1 VPLETGILTTKLY
14 RPRISGELVARPR
27 LVERLEA
34 RRDRPLTLVS
44 APAGYGKTTLVSNWL
59 EACECPTAWLSLDED
74 DNDLVQF
81 LVYLLAAIE
90 TMLPGAVAETRSL
103 LDAAGLP
110 PPPVLSRSLIN
121 ELDQVECPFILVLDD
136 YHHIDDSTVHE
147 LLNELLSHPPRPMH
161 LVLISRTDPPLS
173 LPTLRA
179 RRQVTEVR
187 TNELRFTREETAAF
201 VQQEIGMPVD
211 DRAVTALLQRME
223 GWVTGLRLLTL
234 SLRHRGSV
242 DISPARLSG
251 NVSYVMDYL
260 VTEVL
265 DDQPPAIY
273 DCLLRTAILDRI
285 SAPLCEAVCFGEAE
299 TPGSSFGTARSEVD
313 AGDVELSGQAFVAW
327 LLENNPFLVRLDD
340 SGEWYRYHHLL
351 RELLQSRLE
360 QRLGVAGIAALH
372 RRASAWFAR
381 NQLINEALHH
391 ALAAGEPETAANMVA
406 QHRHTLID
414 GEQWQRLE
422 RWLRMFDQAT
432 IEAQAELS
440 IIEAWVHNVH
450 GRWQEELAALARVE
464 MLLAGTEIAPEVA
477 DPIRG
482 EIYVLRANLLG
493 WTYDGQ
499 AVLHHAERALELLPH
514 EWRYA
519 YTSAYMI
526 AGFGDLL
533 SGRID
538 RAVARIRRGL
548 ADSQTASKPQHKAM
562 LLFGLTG
569 AYWVDLNFD
578 DMRRLAQQYLAVSQ
592 EYRLPEATA
601 VAQYYLGSID
611 YLQNDLLAAETHFS
625 AVANTP
631 YTISLNWHTQGVCG
645 LALTYRA
652 LGKLEQAS
660 ELLTEFQSRLI
671 ERNNFALQEVV
682 KACQAEL
689 ALSQR
694 DIAEAIRW
702 AESYDPQPFVGLQ
715 MFYIPQLTQVK
726 IWLAQDTADSRER
739 AGSLLAQLAE
749 IVHGAHLKSALLPV
763 LALQALLDDAQGQE
777 SAALANLR
785 EAIALAETSSV
796 LRVFVDLGPRMAD
809 LLVRLRQ
816 RGVAPEY
823 VARILAAFPES
834 TTDHGRQV
842 RIEPMPLA
850 DRPSSPLVE
859 PLTDREMDVLAL
871 LAQRLTN
878 KEIAA
883 RLFISPGTVRQHT
896 YQIYQK
902 LDVHNRREAVAK
914 AQTLNILPP
923 T

>member
-1 VPLETGILTTKLY
+1 MPLETGILTTKLY
-14 RPRISGELVARPR
+14 RPRISGELVPRPR

-44 APAGYGKTTLVSNWL
+44 APAGYGKTTLISNWL
-59 EACECPTAWLSLDED
+59 EACDCPTAWLSLDED
-74 DNDLVQF
+74 DNDLVRF
-81 LVYLLAAIE
+81 LTYLLAAVE
-90 TMLPGAVAETRSL
+90 TMFPNAVAETRSL
-103 LDAAGLP
+103 LSAAGP
-110 PPPVLSRSLIN
+110 PPLPVVTRSLIN

-136 YHHIDDSTVHE
+136 YHHIDDLTVHE
-147 LLNELLSHPPRPMH
+147 LLNELLTYPPRPMH

-187 TNELRFTREETAAF
+187 TDQLRFTREETASF
-201 VQQEIGMPVD
+201 VQQEMGMSVD

-285 SAPLCEAVCFGEAE
+285 SAPLCEAVCR
-299 TPGSSFGTARSEVD
+299 GSAPADDD

-450 GRWQEELAALARVE
+450 GRWQEELAALTRVE

-533 SGRID
+533 SGGID

-548 ADSQTASKPQHKAM
+548 ADSQTASKPQHRSM

-569 AYWVDLNFD
+569 AYWVDLNFV
-578 DMRRLAQQYLAVSQ
+578 DMRQVAQQYLAVSR
-592 EYRLPEATA
+592 EYHLPEATA
-601 VAQYYLGSID
+601 VSQYYLGCIH

-631 YTISLNWHTQGVCG
+631 YTVSLNWHTQGVCG

-652 LGKLEQAS
+652 LGQSEQAS
-660 ELLTEFQSRLI
+660 ELLTEFQNRLI
-671 ERNNFALQEVV
+671 ERNNFALLEVV
-682 KACQAEL
+682 KGSKAEL
-689 ALSQR
+689 ALSQG
-694 DIAEAIRW
+694 DIAQAVHW

-715 MFYIPQLTQVK
+715 MLYIPQLTQVK
-726 IWLAQDTADSRER
+726 AWLAQDTAASREL
-739 AGSLLAQLAE
+739 AGNQLAQLAE

-883 RLFISPGTVRQHT
+883 QLFISPGTVRQHT

-914 AQTLNILPP
+914 AQTVNILPP

>member
-14 RPRISGELVARPR
+14 RPRISGELVPRPR

-44 APAGYGKTTLVSNWL
+44 APAGYGKTTLISNWL
-59 EACECPTAWLSLDED
+59 EACDCPTAWLSLDED
-74 DNDLVQF
+74 DNDLVRF
-81 LVYLLAAIE
+81 LTYLLAAVE
-90 TMLPGAVAETRSL
+90 TMFPNAVAETRSL
-103 LDAAGLP
+103 LSAAGP
-110 PPPVLSRSLIN
+110 PPLPVVTRSLIN

-136 YHHIDDSTVHE
+136 YHHIDDLTVHE
-147 LLNELLSHPPRPMH
+147 LLNELLTYPPRPMH

-187 TNELRFTREETAAF
+187 TDQLRFTREETASF
-201 VQQEIGMPVD
+201 VQQEMGMSVD

-285 SAPLCEAVCFGEAE
+285 SAPLCEAVCR
-299 TPGSSFGTARSEVD
+299 GSAPADDD

-391 ALAAGEPETAANMVA
+391 ALASGEPETAANMVA

-450 GRWQEELAALARVE
+450 GRWQEELAALTRVE

-533 SGRID
+533 SGGID

-548 ADSQTASKPQHKAM
+548 ADSQTASKPQHRSM

-569 AYWVDLNFD
+569 AYWVDLNFV
-578 DMRRLAQQYLAVSQ
+578 DMRQVAQQYLAVSR
-592 EYRLPEATA
+592 EYHLPEATA
-601 VAQYYLGSID
+601 VSQYYLGCIH

-631 YTISLNWHTQGVCG
+631 YTVSLNWHTQGVCG

-652 LGKLEQAS
+652 LGQSEQAS
-660 ELLTEFQSRLI
+660 ELLTEFQNRLI
-671 ERNNFALQEVV
+671 ERNNFALLEVV
-682 KACQAEL
+682 KGSKAEL
-689 ALSQR
+689 ALSQG
-694 DIAEAIRW
+694 DIAQAVHW

-715 MFYIPQLTQVK
+715 MLYIPQLTQVK
-726 IWLAQDTADSRER
+726 AWLAQDTAASREL
-739 AGSLLAQLAE
+739 AGNQLAQLAE

-883 RLFISPGTVRQHT
+883 QLFISPGTVRQHT

-914 AQTLNILPP
+914 AQTVNILPP

>member
-14 RPRISGELVARPR
+14 RPRISGELVPRPR

-44 APAGYGKTTLVSNWL
+44 APAGYGKTTLISNWL
-59 EACECPTAWLSLDED
+59 EACDCPTAWLSLDED
-74 DNDLVQF
+74 DNDLVRF
-81 LVYLLAAIE
+81 LTYLLAAVE
-90 TMLPGAVAETRSL
+90 TMFPNAVAETRSL
-103 LDAAGLP
+103 LSAAGP
-110 PPPVLSRSLIN
+110 PPLPVVTRSLIN

-136 YHHIDDSTVHE
+136 YHHIDDLTVHE
-147 LLNELLSHPPRPMH
+147 LLNELLTYPPRPMH

-187 TNELRFTREETAAF
+187 TDQLRFTREETASF
-201 VQQEIGMPVD
+201 VQQEMGMSVD

-285 SAPLCEAVCFGEAE
+285 SAPLCEAVCR
-299 TPGSSFGTARSEVD
+299 GSAPADDD

-450 GRWQEELAALARVE
+450 GRWQEELAALTRVE

-533 SGRID
+533 SGGID

-548 ADSQTASKPQHKAM
+548 ADSQTASKPQHRSM

-569 AYWVDLNFD
+569 AYWVDLNFV
-578 DMRRLAQQYLAVSQ
+578 DMRQVAQQYLAVSR
-592 EYRLPEATA
+592 EYHLPEATA
-601 VAQYYLGSID
+601 VSQYYLGCIH

-631 YTISLNWHTQGVCG
+631 YTVSLNWHTQGVCG

-652 LGKLEQAS
+652 LGQSEQAS
-660 ELLTEFQSRLI
+660 ELLTEFQNRLI
-671 ERNNFALQEVV
+671 ERNNFALLEVV
-682 KACQAEL
+682 KGSKAEL
-689 ALSQR
+689 ALSQG
-694 DIAEAIRW
+694 DIAQAVHW

-715 MFYIPQLTQVK
+715 MLYIPQLTQVK
-726 IWLAQDTADSRER
+726 AWLAQDTAASREL
-739 AGSLLAQLAE
+739 AGNQLAQLAE

-883 RLFISPGTVRQHT
+883 QLFISPGTVRQHT

-914 AQTLNILPP
+914 AQTVNILPP

>member
-14 RPRISGELVARPR
+14 RPRISGELVPRPR

-44 APAGYGKTTLVSNWL
+44 APAGYGKTTLISNWL
-59 EACECPTAWLSLDED
+59 EACDCPTAWLSLDED
-74 DNDLVQF
+74 DNDLVRF
-81 LVYLLAAIE
+81 LTYLLAAVE
-90 TMLPGAVAETRSL
+90 TMFPNAVAETRSL
-103 LDAAGLP
+103 LSAAGP
-110 PPPVLSRSLIN
+110 PPLPVVTRSLIN

-136 YHHIDDSTVHE
+136 YHHIDDLTVHE
-147 LLNELLSHPPRPMH
+147 LLNELLTYPPRPMH

-187 TNELRFTREETAAF
+187 TDQLRFTREETASF
-201 VQQEIGMPVD
+201 VQQEMGMSVD

-285 SAPLCEAVCFGEAE
+285 SAPLCEAVCR
-299 TPGSSFGTARSEVD
+299 GSAPADDD

-391 ALAAGEPETAANMVA
+391 ALASGEPETAANMVA

-533 SGRID
+533 SGGID

-548 ADSQTASKPQHKAM
+548 ADSQTVGKPQHRSM

-569 AYWVDLNFD
+569 AYWVDLNFV
-578 DMRRLAQQYLAVSQ
+578 DMRQVAQQYLAVSR
-592 EYRLPEATA
+592 EYHLPEATA
-601 VAQYYLGSID
+601 VSQYYLGCIH

-631 YTISLNWHTQGVCG
+631 YTVSLNWHTQGVCG

-652 LGKLEQAS
+652 LGQSEQAS
-660 ELLTEFQSRLI
+660 ELLTEFQNRLI
-671 ERNNFALQEVV
+671 ERNNFALLEVV
-682 KACQAEL
+682 KGSKAEL
-689 ALSQR
+689 ALSQG
-694 DIAEAIRW
+694 DIAQAVHW

-715 MFYIPQLTQVK
+715 MLYIPQLTQVK
-726 IWLAQDTADSRER
+726 AWLAQDTAASREL
-739 AGSLLAQLAE
+739 AGNQLAQLAE

-883 RLFISPGTVRQHT
+883 QLFISPGTVRQHT

-914 AQTLNILPP
+914 AQTVNILPP